1 MFILRKNMVAGYWIR
16 TLSNAY
22 RAFWSRLQLVF
33 QPVSSSGRSPFLP
46 GTTNVLWLS
55 SHYFHPG
62 IHLHPAQFLALTA
75 GGTEK
80 ETLWKQ
86 YIVGSYLGLSCFSIP
101 SSQEALEQLAVP
113 IRLSC
118 PWALKNNSLLSIIPS
133 FLFSPVLFIS
143 RLLTTR
149 THSHWVKNDKAP
161 SGVKI
166 NSALCLTFSASM
178 ILKTICQNL
187 LSYPSKSINLSKSA
201 NTCLWF
207 FSGSCLGSGPDFS

>member
-1 MFILRKNMVAGYWIR
+1 MFILRKNMVAGYWTR

-22 RAFWSRLQLVF
+22 RAFWSHLQLVF

-55 SHYFHPG
+55 SHYFHPE

-86 YIVGSYLGLSCFSIP
+86 CIVGSYLGLSCFSIP
-101 SSQEALEQLAVP
+101 SSQEALEQPAVP

-118 PWALKNNSLLSIIPS
+118 PWALKNNSLLSIILS
-133 FLFSPVLFIS
+133 FLFFPSSFYFKTTDNQDILTLSEEWWGAIRSKDQFCSLPDLF
-143 RLLTTR
+143 
-149 THSHWVKNDKAP
+149 
-161 SGVKI
+161 
-166 NSALCLTFSASM
+166 
-178 ILKTICQNL
+178 
-187 LSYPSKSINLSKSA
+187 SIN
-201 NTCLWF
+201 
-207 FSGSCLGSGPDFS
+207 DFENYLPEPPILPV